1 MWYNKPIQFHFWMKE
16 AEMMDEMVR
25 IIFIFY
31 WTGIYKFMVSS
42 LRDERYLHWDLK
54 KCQIDYFTAYI

>member
-1 MWYNKPIQFHFWMKE
+1 MKE

-25 IIFIFY
+25 IIFILY

>member
-1 MWYNKPIQFHFWMKE
+1 MKE

-25 IIFIFY
+25 IIFILY

-42 LRDERYLHWDLK
+42 LRDERYLHWD
-54 KCQIDYFTAYI
+54 